1 MSAPRETGSGLPWLD
16 YQVARAAS
24 ARPTGVPL
32 TADNVADAVE
42 CRDADGTHV
51 RCGRNAWRVMA
62 DDPRAGALCDY
73 TDEQMVQDAPA
84 CRTVVTK
91 WRKP

>member
-1 MSAPRETGSGLPWLD
+1 MSDATMT
-16 YQVARAAS
+16 A

-42 CRDADGTHV
+42 CRDTDGTHV
-51 RCGRNAWRVMA
+51 RIGHNMWFLNDGLQM
-62 DDPRAGALCDY
+62 
-73 TDEQMVQDAPA
+73 TDRLMVRDAPILG
-84 CRTVVTK
+84 TVVTK

>member
-42 CRDADGTHV
+42 CRAANGDTWRYRGGAV
-51 RCGRNAWRVMA
+51 WECGASIVDMMTLVFFAERW
-62 DDPRAGALCDY
+62 G
-73 TDEQMVQDAPA
+73 
-84 CRTVVTK
+84 TVVTK
-91 WRKP
+91 WREP